1 MWTASV
7 RLEWRRWVTR
17 SSSREV
23 NRNMRRTL
31 HLLIA
36 AVLCLGC
43 GDNMGITP
51 PVDTDIQGSW
61 TQASSVVIPGSQ
73 FIMALVD
80 SSGIV
85 RGTGSFAGEAGPF
98 GGLAVSGTVK
108 NDSLHLQIIYNFSPT
123 FPGLHPDTAQFTGV
137 LSTPDR
143 MDGTLTRDGVPGPVQ
158 FIRATVGDR
167 PF

>member
-1 MWTASV
+1 M
-7 RLEWRRWVTR
+7 
-17 SSSREV
+17 
-23 NRNMRRTL
+23 
-31 HLLIA
+31 
-36 AVLCLGC
+36 LCLGC
-43 GDNMGITP
+43 GDNMDITP

-123 FPGLHPDTAQFTGV
+123 FPGLHPDTTQFAGV